1 LLLKHV
7 AFRLT
12 LQRLPVIGAE
22 EFFVD
27 KAARPT
33 LSSPAIAPPP
43 KTVSVEAQRILGN
56 LANPQAP
63 EDLQAHRALCAQ
75 VQQELGTTLLERHR
89 VNMEE
94 AFIAGVPVR
103 IFTPAQVATPNRGSL
118 LINLHGG
125 GFTVDAG
132 SVTENAAVAAYAGL
146 RVVAAR
152 YRLAP
157 EHSFPAAVDDAEAV
171 YRALLE
177 DYEADR
183 IGLYGTSAGACLC
196 TQLLVRLREQA
207 DPLPRAF
214 GFFTGTADL
223 SRSGDSEF
231 FFRPA
236 GDPALIDNQFSA
248 YLKDSDRLSPRISP
262 IFSDLAGFPPTLCIA
277 GTRDFMLS
285 QTSLFHRTLLNAGVD
300 ARLQVFEAMP
310 HAHWIYLDLPE
321 SDQAFKAMAGFFRQ
335 HLTR

>member
-1 LLLKHV
+1 MLATLLHDV
-7 AFRLT
+7 
-12 LQRLPVIGAE
+12 
-22 EFFVD
+22 
-27 KAARPT
+27 
-33 LSSPAIAPPP
+33 
-43 KTVSVEAQRILGN
+43 
-56 LANPQAP
+56 AP
-63 EDLQAHRALCAQ
+63 EDLQAHREMCAQ
-75 VQQELGTTLLERHR
+75 VQRELGAVLLERHR
-89 VNMEE
+89 VDMQD

-103 IFTPAQVATPNRGSL
+103 IFTPVQRAPQMHCGL
-118 LINLHGG
+118 LLNLHGG

-132 SVTENAAVAAYAGL
+132 SVTENAAVAGYTGL

-157 EHSFPAAVDDAEAV
+157 EHTFPAAVDDAEAV
-171 YRALLE
+171 YRALLA
-177 DYEADR
+177 DHEADR

-196 TQLLVRLREQA
+196 AQLLVRLREKG

-236 GDPALIDNQFSA
+236 GDPALLEKQFSA
-248 YLKDSDRLSPRISP
+248 YLKDSDRASPRVSP
-262 IFSDLAGFPPTLCIA
+262 IFSDLTGFPPTLCIA

-285 QTSLFHRTLLNAGVD
+285 QTSLFHRALLDAGVE

-321 SDQAFKAMAGFFRQ
+321 STQAFRAMAEFFSRY
-335 HLTR
+335 LAP

>member
-1 LLLKHV
+1 M
-7 AFRLT
+7 
-12 LQRLPVIGAE
+12 
-22 EFFVD
+22 D

-33 LSSPAIAPPP
+33 LASPATHAQAP
-43 KTVSVEAQRILGN
+43 KTVSEEARRF
-56 LANPQAP
+56 LANPPQDVAP
-63 EDLQAHRALCAQ
+63 ENLQAHRDMCAQ
-75 VQQELGTTLLERHR
+75 VQRELGTALLERHR
-89 VNMEE
+89 VTMQA

-103 IFTPAQVATPNRGSL
+103 IFTPTQMAAQSRGSVL
-118 LINLHGG
+118 LNLHGG

-132 SVTENAAVAAYAGL
+132 SVTENAAVAGYTGL

-157 EHSFPAAVDDAEAV
+157 EHTFPAAVDDAEAV
-171 YRALLE
+171 YRALL
-177 DYEADR
+177 ADHDAGR
-183 IGLYGTSAGACLC
+183 LGLYGTSAGACLC
-196 TQLLVRLREQA
+196 AQLLVRMREKGV
-207 DPLPRAF
+207 PLPRAF

-236 GDPALIDNQFSA
+236 GDPALLESQFSA
-248 YLKDSDRLSPRISP
+248 YLKDHDRLSPRVSP
-262 IFSDLAGFPPTLCIA
+262 LFSDLKGFPPTLCIA

-285 QTSLFHRTLLNAGVD
+285 QTSLFHRALLDAGVD

-321 SDQAFKAMAGFFRQ
+321 SDQAFKAMADFFLR
-335 HLTR
+335 HLAP

>member
-1 LLLKHV
+1 M
-7 AFRLT
+7 RN
-12 LQRLPVIGAE
+12 
-22 EFFVD
+22 FFVD

-33 LSSPAIAPPP
+33 LSSPANAPAP
-43 KTVSVEAQRILGN
+43 KTVSVEAQRILAN
-56 LANPQAP
+56 LPHDVAL
-63 EDLQAHRALCAQ
+63 EDLQAHRKMCAR

-89 VNMEE
+89 VNMQD
-94 AFIAGVPVR
+94 AVMAGVPVR
-103 IFTPAQVATPNRGSL
+103 VFMPTEMAAHSHGAL
-118 LINLHGG
+118 LLNLHGG

-132 SVTENAAVAAYAGL
+132 SVTENAAVAAYTGL
-146 RVVAAR
+146 RIVAAR

-157 EHSFPAAVDDAEAV
+157 EHPFPAAVDDAEKV
-171 YRALLE
+171 YRALL
-177 DYEADR
+177 ADHEPER

-196 TQLLVRLREQA
+196 AQLLVLVREKGLA
-207 DPLPRAF
+207 LPHAF

-236 GDPALIDNQFSA
+236 GDPTLIESQFSA
-248 YLKDSDRLSPRISP
+248 YLTDSDRLSPRVSP

-285 QTSLFHRTLLNAGVD
+285 QTSLFHRALLDAGVD

-310 HAHWIYLDLPE
+310 SNGGLLYEAPHTVRCPRATAWSVRSGE
-321 SDQAFKAMAGFFRQ
+321 
-335 HLTR
+335 

>member
-1 LLLKHV
+1 M
-7 AFRLT
+7 
-12 LQRLPVIGAE
+12 
-22 EFFVD
+22 D
-27 KAARPT
+27 KAARPI
-33 LSSPAIAPPP
+33 SSAPATAPSP
-43 KTVSVEAQRILGN
+43 KTVSAQAQRA
-56 LANPQAP
+56 LANHAHTQAP
-63 EDLQAHRALCAQ
+63 DNLQAHRAMCAE
-75 VQQELGTTLLERHR
+75 VQQELGTALLERHR
-89 VNMEE
+89 VTMEE

-103 IFTPAQVATPNRGSL
+103 IFTPPAVAAQNRGSL
-118 LINLHGG
+118 LLNLHGG

-146 RVVAAR
+146 RVIAAR

-171 YRALLE
+171 YRALLK
-177 DYEADR
+177 DHEAGR

-196 TQLLVRLREQA
+196 AQLLVRLREQH
-207 DPLPRAF
+207 DPLPCAF

-236 GDPALIDNQFSA
+236 GDPALIDSQFSA
-248 YLKDSDRLSPRISP
+248 YLKDNDRLSPQISP
-262 IFSDLAGFPPTLCIA
+262 IFSDLTGFPPTLCIA

-285 QTSLFHRTLLNAGVD
+285 QTALFHRALLDAGVD
-300 ARLQVFEAMP
+300 ARLQIFEAMP

-321 SDQAFKAMAGFFRQ
+321 SDQAFIAMAGFFRR
-335 HLTR
+335 HLAP

>member
-1 LLLKHV
+1 M
-7 AFRLT
+7 
-12 LQRLPVIGAE
+12 
-22 EFFVD
+22 D
-27 KAARPT
+27 KAARPIS
-33 LSSPAIAPPP
+33 SSPAAAPPP
-43 KTVSVEAQRILGN
+43 KTVSAQAQRA
-56 LANPQAP
+56 LADHANTQTPNN
-63 EDLQAHRALCAQ
+63 LQAHRAMCAQ
-75 VQQELGTTLLERHR
+75 VQQELGTALLERHR
-89 VNMEE
+89 VTMEE

-103 IFTPAQVATPNRGSL
+103 IFTPPSVAAQNRGSL
-118 LINLHGG
+118 LLNLHGG

-146 RVVAAR
+146 RVIAAR

-171 YRALLE
+171 YRALLK
-177 DYEADR
+177 DHEAAR

-196 TQLLVRLREQA
+196 AQLLVRLREQN
-207 DPLPRAF
+207 DPLPCAF

-236 GDPALIDNQFSA
+236 GDPALIDSQFSA
-248 YLKDSDRLSPRISP
+248 YLKDNDRLSPRTSP
-262 IFSDLAGFPPTLCIA
+262 IFSDLTGFPPTLCIA

-285 QTSLFHRTLLNAGVD
+285 QTALFHRALLDAGVD

-321 SDQAFKAMAGFFRQ
+321 SDQAFTAMAGFFRH
-335 HLTR
+335 HLAR